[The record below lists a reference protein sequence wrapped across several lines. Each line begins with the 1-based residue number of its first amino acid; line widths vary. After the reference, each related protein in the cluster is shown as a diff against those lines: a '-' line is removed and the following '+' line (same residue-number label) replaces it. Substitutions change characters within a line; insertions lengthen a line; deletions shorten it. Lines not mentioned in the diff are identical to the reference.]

1 MYLRNVR
8 CAYGVTEL
16 ELGELG
22 MERETQMV
30 IRYLAHSGKYEYYSG
45 TNNKGEA
52 EFGTIEDA
60 RIFTATSAQRIMA
73 LCMSQDFD
81 VELITYSD
89 SLRVVA

>member
-1 MYLRNVR
+1 
-8 CAYGVTEL
+8 
-16 ELGELG
+16 

-30 IRYLAHSGKYEYYSG
+30 IRYLAHNGEYKYYSG
-45 TNNKGEA
+45 TDNRGEP

-60 RIFTATSAQRIMA
+60 RIFTSSTAKRIMA